1 MADLNIP
8 NLNIKPDKY
17 IFKKKLN
24 LRRKSKRRLF
34 TESFFL
40 FILSVL
46 LVYVNYLIPNK
57 NLLLQNLPSTF
68 NKSFLLL
75 IDLFS
80 YLYEI
85 FLVIFI
91 FVSSFTALILMIGS
105 INRLFKVSKRKSKI
119 VYKLFQ
125 IGCIR
130 PPLPESES
138 SSSYSVSSPNNA
150 NMPSTIDERII
161 DKGKIEVWIPM
172 SIYSPIN

>member
-8 NLNIKPDKY
+8 NLNIKSDKY

-46 LVYVNYLIPNK
+46 LVYINYLIPNK

-105 INRLFKVSKRKSKI
+105 FIGYLKSLRESQN
-119 VYKLFQ
+119 KLF
-125 IGCIR
+125 I
-130 PPLPESES
+130 
-138 SSSYSVSSPNNA
+138 NNF
-150 NMPSTIDERII
+150 
-161 DKGKIEVWIPM
+161 K
-172 SIYSPIN
+172 

>member
-8 NLNIKPDKY
+8 NLNIKTDKY

-46 LVYVNYLIPNK
+46 LVYINYLIPNK

-68 NKSFLLL
+68 NKSFLL
-75 IDLFS
+75 IIELFS
-80 YLYEI
+80 YFYEI

-91 FVSSFTALILMIGS
+91 FASSFTALILMIGS
-105 INRLFKVSKRKSKI
+105 LYRLLKISKRKSKQI
-119 VYKLFQ
+119 VYK
-125 IGCIR
+125 
-130 PPLPESES
+130 
-138 SSSYSVSSPNNA
+138 
-150 NMPSTIDERII
+150 
-161 DKGKIEVWIPM
+161 
-172 SIYSPIN
+172 

>member
-8 NLNIKPDKY
+8 NLNIKSDKY

-34 TESFFL
+34 TESFIL

-46 LVYVNYLIPNK
+46 LVYINYLIPNK
-57 NLLLQNLPSTF
+57 NLLLQNVPSTI

-80 YLYEI
+80 HLYEI

-91 FVSSFTALILMIGS
+91 FASSFAALLLMIGS
-105 INRLFKVSKRKSKI
+105 FYRLFRISKRKSKQI
-119 VYKLFQ
+119 NYK
-125 IGCIR
+125 
-130 PPLPESES
+130 
-138 SSSYSVSSPNNA
+138 
-150 NMPSTIDERII
+150 
-161 DKGKIEVWIPM
+161 
-172 SIYSPIN
+172 

>member
-1 MADLNIP
+1 MVDLNIP
-8 NLNIKPDKY
+8 NLNIKSDKY

-46 LVYVNYLIPNK
+46 LVYINYLIPNK

-80 YLYEI
+80 YIYEI

-91 FVSSFTALILMIGS
+91 FVSTITALILMIGS
-105 INRLFKVSKRKSKI
+105 FYRLFRISKRKSKQI
-119 VYKLFQ
+119 IYK
-125 IGCIR
+125 
-130 PPLPESES
+130 
-138 SSSYSVSSPNNA
+138 
-150 NMPSTIDERII
+150 
-161 DKGKIEVWIPM
+161 
-172 SIYSPIN
+172 

>member
-8 NLNIKPDKY
+8 NLNLNSDKY

-24 LRRKSKRRLF
+24 LRRKSKKRLF

-40 FILSVL
+40 FIFSVL
-46 LVYVNYLIPNK
+46 LVYINYLIPNK
-57 NLLLQNLPSTF
+57 NLLLQNLPSSL

-75 IDLFS
+75 IELFS

-105 INRLFKVSKRKSKI
+105 FNRLFKVSKRKSKQI
-119 VYKLFQ
+119 IYK
-125 IGCIR
+125 
-130 PPLPESES
+130 
-138 SSSYSVSSPNNA
+138 
-150 NMPSTIDERII
+150 
-161 DKGKIEVWIPM
+161 
-172 SIYSPIN
+172 

>member
-8 NLNIKPDKY
+8 NLNIKPDKS

-46 LVYVNYLIPNK
+46 LVYINYLIPNK

-105 INRLFKVSKRKSKI
+105 FNRLFKVSKRKSKQI
-119 VYKLFQ
+119 VYK
-125 IGCIR
+125 
-130 PPLPESES
+130 
-138 SSSYSVSSPNNA
+138 
-150 NMPSTIDERII
+150 
-161 DKGKIEVWIPM
+161 
-172 SIYSPIN
+172 

>member
-8 NLNIKPDKY
+8 NLNIKSDKY

-46 LVYVNYLIPNK
+46 LVFINYLIPNK

-75 IDLFS
+75 IDLFL

-91 FVSSFTALILMIGS
+91 FVSSFTALIFMIGS
-105 INRLFKVSKRKSKI
+105 VNRLLRVFKRKSKRI
-119 VYKLFQ
+119 VY
-125 IGCIR
+125 R
-130 PPLPESES
+130 
-138 SSSYSVSSPNNA
+138 
-150 NMPSTIDERII
+150 
-161 DKGKIEVWIPM
+161 
-172 SIYSPIN
+172 

>member
-8 NLNIKPDKY
+8 NLNIKSDKY

-24 LRRKSKRRLF
+24 LRRKSKKRLF

-46 LVYVNYLIPNK
+46 LVYINYLIPNK
-57 NLLLQNLPSTF
+57 KLLIQSLPTTF

-85 FLVIFI
+85 FLAIFI
-91 FVSSFTALILMIGS
+91 FASSFTALILIIGS
-105 INRLFKVSKRKSKI
+105 FYRLYRIYKRKSKQI
-119 VYKLFQ
+119 IYK
-125 IGCIR
+125 
-130 PPLPESES
+130 
-138 SSSYSVSSPNNA
+138 
-150 NMPSTIDERII
+150 
-161 DKGKIEVWIPM
+161 
-172 SIYSPIN
+172 

>member
-34 TESFFL
+34 AESFFL
-40 FILSVL
+40 FIFSAL
-46 LVYVNYLIPNK
+46 LVYINYLIPNK

-80 YLYEI
+80 YLYDI

-91 FVSSFTALILMIGS
+91 FVSYFAALILIIGS
-105 INRLFKVSKRKSKI
+105 FNRLLKVSKRKSKQI
-119 VYKLFQ
+119 VYK
-125 IGCIR
+125 
-130 PPLPESES
+130 
-138 SSSYSVSSPNNA
+138 
-150 NMPSTIDERII
+150 
-161 DKGKIEVWIPM
+161 
-172 SIYSPIN
+172 

>member
-8 NLNIKPDKY
+8 NLNIKSDKY
-17 IFKKKLN
+17 IFKKKFN

-46 LVYVNYLIPNK
+46 LFYINYLIPNK

-75 IDLFS
+75 IDLSS

-91 FVSSFTALILMIGS
+91 FVSLFTALILMIGS
-105 INRLFKVSKRKSKI
+105 LYRLFRVSKRKSKQI
-119 VYKLFQ
+119 SYK
-125 IGCIR
+125 
-130 PPLPESES
+130 
-138 SSSYSVSSPNNA
+138 
-150 NMPSTIDERII
+150 
-161 DKGKIEVWIPM
+161 
-172 SIYSPIN
+172 

>member
-8 NLNIKPDKY
+8 NLNIKNDKY
-17 IFKKKLN
+17 IFKKKFN

-40 FILSVL
+40 FIFSAL
-46 LVYVNYLIPNK
+46 LVYINYLIPNK
-57 NLLLQNLPSTF
+57 NLLFQNLPSTF

-91 FVSSFTALILMIGS
+91 FVSSFTALILFLGS
-105 INRLFKVSKRKSKI
+105 LNRLFRVSKRKSKQI
-119 VYKLFQ
+119 SYK
-125 IGCIR
+125 
-130 PPLPESES
+130 
-138 SSSYSVSSPNNA
+138 
-150 NMPSTIDERII
+150 
-161 DKGKIEVWIPM
+161 
-172 SIYSPIN
+172 